1 VAEPT
6 SRELAETVIGDR
18 ECWPDEAVNPDWL
31 CDRIA
36 AAIDAAVAARDD
48 RWQRAVGMSLV
59 TAESLAS
66 DPGAA

>member
-6 SRELAETVIGDR
+6 SRERAEAIARGYTQPGVLVAKLAAE
-18 ECWPDEAVNPDWL
+18 
-31 CDRIA
+31 IA
-36 AAIDAAVAARDD
+36 AAIDTAVAERDA
-48 RWQRAVGMSLV
+48 RWQAAVGMSLE